1 MSEKNLSAAAAKN
14 GDKIRRLEEQ
24 SGVAL
29 HECYQC
35 GKCSAGCPMAENM
48 DITPRQVLRYLQLGL
63 LDEAL
68 NSKAPWKCA
77 TCHTCSAR
85 CPHNVEISEMMEAVR
100 QMADREG
107 IRPVRTVDVF
117 TRTFM
122 LPVKLF
128 GRSHEMTMTAFYNL
142 LSGRLLQNFEYVP
155 GMLSGGKLKILP
167 EGVKDKGAVKRLIDN
182 CAKEESGT

>member
-1 MSEKNLSAAAAKN
+1 MIEKNLSAEAEKN
-14 GDKIRRLEEQ
+14 GEKIHRLEEQ

-35 GKCSAGCPMAENM
+35 GKCSAGCPMGHCM
-48 DITPRQVLRYLQLGL
+48 DVTPRQVLRYLQLGL

-68 NSKAPWKCA
+68 HSKAPWICA

-85 CPHNVEISEMMEAVR
+85 CPRNVEISELMESVR

-107 IRPVRTVDVF
+107 IRPVRTVNVF
-117 TRTFM
+117 ARTFM

-128 GRSHEMTMTAFYNL
+128 GRSHEMTMTAFYNVI
-142 LSGRLLQNFEYVP
+142 SGRLFQNFEYVP

-167 EGVKDKGAVKRLIDN
+167 EGVKNKKAVKRLFDN
-182 CAKEESGT
+182 CGKEEGKS